1 MKVKEVR
8 KAVKRSRKHAEE
20 NYVDTCK
27 EYYNSISDQEVSLES
42 YLTYVDANIIQ
53 MMQLQYG
60 MLSFSQI
67 QNAIDLNVAR
77 ELFDANAALRR
88 ALKRMS
94 KNISRQALADPGEN

>member
-8 KAVKRSRKHAEE
+8 KAVKRSRKRAEK
-20 NYVDTCK
+20 NYVDICK

-94 KNISRQALADPGEN
+94 KNISRQALADSGEN